1 MMNPLAHRAG
11 RGLRYYWSL
20 GFLLALCLAL
30 LLATAYLYAQTIQ
43 RQQDMISSVRES
55 LLWAS
60 MQMERETQR
69 WRLFLK
75 ESAVNSSYDPDQLEL
90 RFEILFSRYVT
101 LSQGELREA
110 IEQDDRLSSL
120 LASIGQQIRQLD
132 SEVEAYF
139 AAAEGSYDAFV
150 KGSENL
156 LGLSND
162 FINLVIS
169 LRSDNAT
176 INRQELLATM
186 LWLTVSVSVLIAVM
200 ILLIFL
206 LVRSLIKEQKQVAIV
221 SELAQQLNETA
232 EQAKAASAAKSA
244 FLAMMSH
251 EIRTPLNGIMGM
263 LNVLVDEPL
272 AKKTRSYATA
282 ARDSADH
289 LLVVVND
296 ILDLSSIEVGRLSIV
311 NKPMSLTTLL
321 QDIGTLAHAEI
332 KTKPI
337 RFQLHIGAHIP
348 DWMAGDRIRLRQVI
362 LNLVANAIKFTDA
375 GEVHLHAQW
384 KADQLKPDKGY
395 LRLEVQDSG
404 IGIDPKF
411 QADLF
416 QDFSQI
422 DNGTNR
428 RFSGTG
434 LGLSICKKLVT
445 LMGGRIG
452 VSSQPGK
459 GSLFWFEVP
468 AKVLQPMANARAKA
482 MGVYGFEEKDLML
495 MQEAA
500 TAESL
505 YCLPL
510 EVCEPLPENCE
521 TVFVNWQP
529 PFSETVDAMSV
540 WRSANQNRVRFIA
553 VVEPDQAASAYEF
566 IKAGGQSLLVRTL
579 TMDKLLSRLRQ
590 TETKGAQD

>member
-1 MMNPLAHRAG
+1 MMKPLAHRAD
-11 RGLRYYWSL
+11 RGFRYYWSL
-20 GFLLALCLAL
+20 GFLLALCLGL

-43 RQQDMISSVRES
+43 RQQDMISSVREN

-60 MQMERETQR
+60 TQMERETQR

-75 ESAVNSSYDPDQLEL
+75 ESALNSSYDADELEL

-101 LSQGELREA
+101 LAQGELRQA
-110 IEQDDRLSSL
+110 IEQDDRLATL
-120 LASIGQQIRQLD
+120 LENIRQQIHQLD

-139 AAAEGSYDAFV
+139 VVADGPYDAFAE
-150 KGSENL
+150 GSENL
-156 LGLSND
+156 IGLSND
-162 FINLVIS
+162 FINQVVS

-186 LWLTVSVSVLIAVM
+186 FWLTVSVSVLIAAAMV
-200 ILLIFL
+200 LIFL
-206 LVRSLIKEQKQVAIV
+206 LVRGLIKEQKQVATV

-232 EQAKAASAAKSA
+232 EKAKAASAAKSS

-272 AKKTRSYATA
+272 DKKSRSYATA

-289 LLVVVND
+289 LLVIVND
-296 ILDLSSIEVGRLSIV
+296 ILDLSSIEVGRLSII
-311 NKPMSLTTLL
+311 NKPMSLTSLL
-321 QDIGTLAHAEI
+321 QDIGTVARAEI

-337 RFQLHIGAHIP
+337 CFQFHTSTQLP
-348 DWMAGDRIRLRQVI
+348 NWMVGDRIRLRQII
-362 LNLVANAIKFTDA
+362 LNLVSNAIKFTDA
-375 GEVHLHAQW
+375 GEVQLHAEW
-384 KADQLKPDKGY
+384 KADRTEPDKGY
-395 LRLEVQDSG
+395 LRVEVQDSG
-404 IGIDPKF
+404 IGIDPKSH
-411 QADLF
+411 AALF

-422 DNGTNR
+422 DNAANR
-428 RFSGTG
+428 RFGGTG

-468 AKVLQPMANARAKA
+468 ATVLQPLANPRAKC
-482 MGVYGFEEKDLML
+482 MGVFGFEEKDFML
-495 MQEAA
+495 LQEAA
-500 TAESL
+500 AEASL
-505 YCLPL
+505 CCHPL
-510 EVCEPLPENCE
+510 RACEPLPENCE

-529 PFSETVDAMSV
+529 PFSDAVDAMSA
-540 WRSANQNRVRFIA
+540 WRSSNHSRVRFIA
-553 VVEPDQAASAYEF
+553 VVEPDQSASAYEF

-579 TMDKLLSRLRQ
+579 TKDKLSERLLQ
-590 TETKGAQD
+590 AETNGAGE